1 MLSQIDA
8 KSAKF
13 LTGDELAMS
22 SPRRIQ
28 ADGKEGGPM
37 AITATGG
44 HLEEIGDE
52 VAAGVGQLPRVDVT
66 PAADI
71 LDPRVTRRR
80 LMLADAAAA
89 TFGVILAFGIKHLHE
104 AMFAPLAYE
113 HLLLIAGATPAFAL
127 GAVTNQLYRARANVR
142 RSDELVNIIRA
153 ALAGVGFLVVLAF
166 AVQMKELSRLWVGL
180 VGVCVVGAVATE
192 RQIARSIFAK
202 LRSSGRVRRRIA
214 IVGTDAHA
222 MSLYHLFQRDHSL
235 GYEVVGFIGGDEP
248 AGDGH
253 QQLLGSYDEIDH
265 IMQKFDASGVVV
277 SPASIPEEKLNVMAR
292 RLTDS
297 GYHVAI
303 SSALWDIDI
312 SRLRPQTIDGR
323 SMIYVE
329 PVARQGAPILA
340 KRAFDVAF
348 ASLLLIVTSPLMLA
362 AAAAIKL
369 TSKGPV
375 FFRQTRVGRNG
386 ELFQMMKLRT
396 MVQDA
401 EAQKAE
407 LMALNEADGPLFK
420 MKKDPRITKVGAFLR
435 KTSIDELPQLFAVL
449 KGTMSMVGPRPAL
462 PDEVSQWD
470 DATRE
475 RLRAIPGLTGL
486 WQVSGR
492 SDSSFGVYKR
502 LDLYYVDNW
511 SLRHD
516 LSICLRT
523 VGVVLAGSGA
533 R

>member
-1 MLSQIDA
+1 MAVSAPTQRATQLDPID
-8 KSAKF
+8 
-13 LTGDELAMS
+13 TPE
-22 SPRRIQ
+22 Q
-28 ADGKEGGPM
+28 A
-37 AITATGG
+37 
-44 HLEEIGDE
+44 
-52 VAAGVGQLPRVDVT
+52 VAAEHLPRVEVT
-66 PAADI
+66 SHGGV
-71 LDPRVTRRR
+71 LDPRLVRRR
-80 LMLADAAAA
+80 LIAADAASAA
-89 TFGVILAFGIKHLHE
+89 FGVILAFGIKQIHE
-104 AMFAPLAYE
+104 AMTPSLANQ
-113 HLLLIAGATPAFAL
+113 HLLLIAAASPAFAL
-127 GAVTNQLYRARANVR
+127 GAVSNQLYRARANVR
-142 RSDELVNIIRA
+142 RSDELVNVTRAVLTGIAVMII
-153 ALAGVGFLVVLAF
+153 LAF
-166 AVQMKELSRLWVGL
+166 AVQMKDLSRLWVAL
-180 VGVCVVGAVATE
+180 VAVCTVGTVGIERLVA
-192 RQIARSIFAK
+192 RGIFAK
-202 LRSSGRVRRRIA
+202 LRSRGRVRRRVA

-222 MSLYHLFQRDHSL
+222 MSLYHLFRRDPSL
-235 GYEVVGFIGGDEP
+235 GYEVVGFIGSEEP
-248 AGDGH
+248 MHDGH
-253 QQLLGSYDEIDH
+253 EPLLGHYDEVDH
-265 IMQKFDASGVVV
+265 LLERFDAGGVVV
-277 SPASIPEEKLNVMAR
+277 SPASVPEDKLNVMTR

-297 GYHVAI
+297 GYHVQI

-312 SRLRPQTIDGR
+312 SRLRPQTVDGR

-329 PVARQGAPILA
+329 PVARNGAPLLA
-340 KRAFDVAF
+340 KRAFD
-348 ASLLLIVTSPLMLA
+348 IA
-362 AAAAIKL
+362 AAAFLLLVTAPIVAIAAIGIKA

-386 ELFQMMKLRT
+386 ELFTMMKLRT

-401 EAQKAE
+401 EAQKAK

-420 MKKDPRITKVGAFLR
+420 MTKDPRITRIGSFLR

-449 KGTMSMVGPRPAL
+449 QGTMSMVGPRPAL

-475 RLRAIPGLTGL
+475 RLRVMPGLTGL

-523 VGVVLAGSGA
+523 VGVVLAARGA

>member
-1 MLSQIDA
+1 MAVSAPSPGATTIDP
-8 KSAKF
+8 
-13 LTGDELAMS
+13 TTT
-22 SPRRIQ
+22 
-28 ADGKEGGPM
+28 
-37 AITATGG
+37 TA
-44 HLEEIGDE
+44 EPD
-52 VAAGVGQLPRVDVT
+52 VATERLPRVEVTHHGDV
-66 PAADI
+66 
-71 LDPRVTRRR
+71 LDPRIVRRR
-80 LMLADAAAA
+80 LMIADGAAAG
-89 TFGVILAFGIKHLHE
+89 FGVILAFGIKQVHE
-104 AMFAPLAYE
+104 AMTPELANR
-113 HLLLIAGATPAFAL
+113 HLMLIAASAPAFAL
-127 GAVTNQLYRARANVR
+127 GAVSNQLYRARANVR
-142 RSDELVNIIRA
+142 RSDEMVNVIRA
-153 ALAGVGFLVVLAF
+153 AMTGLAVLIILAF
-166 AVQMKELSRLWVGL
+166 AIQMKELSRLWVAL
-180 VGVCVVGAVATE
+180 VAVCTVSAVGIERLVA
-192 RQIARSIFAK
+192 RGIFAK
-202 LRSSGRVRRRIA
+202 LRAKGRVRRRIA

-222 MSLYHLFQRDHSL
+222 MSLYHLFQRDPSL
-235 GYEVVGFIGGDEP
+235 GYEVVGFIGGDE
-248 AGDGH
+248 AARDGH
-253 QQLLGSYDEIDH
+253 EPLLGSYDEVDH
-265 IMQKFDASGVVV
+265 LLERFDAGGVVV
-277 SPASIPEEKLNVMAR
+277 SPASIPEEQLNTMTR

-329 PVARQGAPILA
+329 PVARNGAPLMA

-348 ASLLLIVTSPLMLA
+348 AGLMLIATAPLMLGA
-362 AAAAIKL
+362 ALAIKL
-369 TSKGPV
+369 TSRGPV

-386 ELFQMMKLRT
+386 ELFEMMKLRT
-396 MVQDA
+396 MCADA
-401 EAQKAE
+401 EAKKAE

-420 MKKDPRITKVGAFLR
+420 MEKDPRITKVGGFLR

-449 KGTMSMVGPRPAL
+449 QGTMSMVGPRPAL

-475 RLRAIPGLTGL
+475 RLRVMPGLTGL

-516 LSICLRT
+516 LSIVLRT
-523 VGVVLAGSGA
+523 VGVVLAARGA

>member
-1 MLSQIDA
+1 MV
-8 KSAKF
+8 
-13 LTGDELAMS
+13 M
-22 SPRRIQ
+22 
-28 ADGKEGGPM
+28 
-37 AITATGG
+37 TAAGG
-44 HLEEIGDE
+44 HLEDIEEGEGATPVDTSR
-52 VAAGVGQLPRVDVT
+52 LPRVEVT
-66 PAADI
+66 KSGDI
-71 LDPRVTRRR
+71 LDPRLARRR
-80 LMLADAAAA
+80 LMMADAAAA
-89 TFGVILAFGIKHLHE
+89 AFGVILAFGIKQIHE
-104 AMFAPLAYE
+104 PMLQSIANR
-113 HLLLIAGATPAFAL
+113 HLLLIAASAPAFAL
-127 GAVTNQLYRARANVR
+127 GAVSNRLYRARANVR
-142 RSDELVNIIRA
+142 RSDELVNITRA
-153 ALAGVGFLVVLAF
+153 AFTGVAALIVLAF
-166 AVQMKELSRLWVGL
+166 GVQMKDLSRLWVAL
-180 VGVCVVGAVATE
+180 VGVCIVGAVAAE
-192 RQIARSIFAK
+192 RMVARNVFAK
-202 LRSSGRVRRRIA
+202 LRLRGRVRRRIA
-214 IVGTDAHA
+214 IVGTDPHA
-222 MSLYHLFQRDHSL
+222 MSLFHLFQRDPSL
-235 GYEVVGFIGGDEP
+235 GYEVVGFIGEDG
-248 AGDGH
+248 AADGH
-253 QQLLGSYDEIDH
+253 TPLLGSYDEIDN
-265 IMQKFDASGVVV
+265 IMERFDAGGVVV

-329 PVARQGAPILA
+329 PVARNGAPILA
-340 KRAFDVAF
+340 KRAFDVAAATF
-348 ASLLLIVTSPLMLA
+348 LLVVTAPLVLA

-386 ELFQMMKLRT
+386 ELFEMMKLRT

-401 EAQKAE
+401 EAQKAS

-420 MKKDPRITKVGAFLR
+420 MKRDPRITNVGAFLR

-449 KGTMSMVGPRPAL
+449 QGTMSMVGPRPAL

-475 RLRAIPGLTGL
+475 RLRVMPGLTGL

-492 SDSSFGVYKR
+492 SDSSFGIYKR

-516 LSICLRT
+516 LMICLKT
-523 VGVVLAGSGA
+523 VGVVLAARGA